1 MIQKFISFR
10 TLTSITLFSGM
21 LFLSSCS
28 NKPTDE
34 EMRQLVA
41 LRAEVAQLQLE
52 IEAKQKEKEDLEKQV
67 NEKKAKLQN
76 ILDEQKTAQSK

>member
-1 MIQKFISFR
+1 MIP
-10 TLTSITLFSGM
+10 LLSGM
-21 LFLSSCS
+21 LLFSSCS

-34 EMRQLVA
+34 EMRQLVS
-41 LRAEVAQLQLE
+41 LRAEVAHLQLE

-67 NEKKAKLQN
+67 NEKKAKLQT